1 MASSKS
7 SSAAEPL
14 VLGQMPLSEFLRDY
28 WQKKPCLFRQ
38 ALPNFTSPLDADELA
53 GLAMEDGIESRLV
66 IEQPDAATPW
76 ALHHGPFD
84 EDTLTGL
91 PESNWTLLVQA
102 VDQFVPEVR
111 ALLSSFDFLPRWRL
125 DDIMISFAPEGGS
138 VGPHFDQYDV
148 FLVQASGHRR
158 WQVGQACDQDAPL
171 LDGTPL
177 KILEQFTEREDM
189 DWVLTP
195 GDVLYLPPTL
205 AHHGVAEDACMTWS
219 VGFRAPDA
227 VEALHGLALRGD
239 LEPDADFL
247 RYQDGDLTAEESYRQ
262 DITPEA
268 LQRVKTLVQ
277 NLADREDVLADW
289 LGAFMTQNKY
299 DAFDWDNAEDTAV
312 NLPLDTLL
320 TKALPTRMTTFGTRF
335 YCNGRAFPLAE
346 QDKPLIDLL
355 LNQDHWTWGQ
365 LNAQAHNDVAR
376 RLLALLVNSDS
387 IEIEWGDG
395 EQAGN
400 TGLQ

>member
-1 MASSKS
+1 MASSKQQS
-7 SSAAEPL
+7 AEPL

-38 ALPNFTSPLDADELA
+38 AMPDFESPIDANELA
-53 GLAMEDGIESRLV
+53 GLAMEESIESRLV
-66 IEQPDAATPW
+66 VEQRGSTTPW
-76 ALHHGPFD
+76 ALHNGPFD

-91 PESNWTLLVQA
+91 PDSHWTLLVQA
-102 VDQFVPEVR
+102 VDQFVPEVSE
-111 ALLSSFDFLPRWRL
+111 LLKQFDFLPRWRL

-148 FLVQASGHRR
+148 FLVQAAGHRR
-158 WQVGQACDQDAPL
+158 WQVGQVCDQSTAL
-171 LDGTPL
+171 LEGTPL
-177 KILEQFTEREDM
+177 KILAQFADRSDM
-189 DWVLTP
+189 DWVLAP
-195 GDVLYLPPTL
+195 GDVLYLPPAL

-247 RYQDGDLTAEESYRQ
+247 RYHDGNLTAEESQRQ

-268 LQRVKTLVQ
+268 VERVKTL
-277 NLADREDVLADW
+277 LHSLSGREDVLADW

-299 DAFDWDNAEDTAV
+299 DAFDWDSAEETPVD
-312 NLPLDTLL
+312 LPADTLL
-320 TKALPTRMTTFGTRF
+320 SRALPTRMTTYGARF
-335 YCNGRAFPLAE
+335 YCNGRAFPLDV
-346 QDKPLIDLL
+346 QDKPLINLL
-355 LNQDHWTWGQ
+355 LNQDQWTWGE
-365 LNAQAHNDVAR
+365 LNKLAKNDTSK

-387 IEIEWGDG
+387 IEIDWGEGQVNG
-395 EQAGN
+395 EA
-400 TGLQ
+400 GLQ